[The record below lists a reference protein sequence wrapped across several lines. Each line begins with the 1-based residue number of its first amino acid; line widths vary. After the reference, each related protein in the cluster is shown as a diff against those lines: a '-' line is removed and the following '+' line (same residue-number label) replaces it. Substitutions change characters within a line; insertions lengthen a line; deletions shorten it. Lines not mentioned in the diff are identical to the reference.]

1 MLSGKNLKKK
11 GSSLKTR
18 KTELTGKSRSDS
30 EWIYGM
36 NPVLEAIRAGRFIR
50 CIFVSS
56 GRRDRLSGIKK
67 ETEEKKIPVK
77 VLDPIFFDRSFPK
90 GHQGVA
96 AEVSSKDYIPLDEL
110 LDIPR
115 RKNHIPFFLIIDC
128 IEDPRNFGA
137 ILRVADAAGV
147 HGVVIQS
154 HRSVTLSS
162 EVSKVSA
169 GASEY
174 VPVSMT
180 PNIKHAMYEMKKMGI
195 TMVGAEAGAGDS
207 LWDADLAVPL
217 ALVVGSE
224 GKGMRKTIGALCD
237 VLVKIPMRGKI
248 NSLNVSVATG
258 ILAFE
263 IIRQRYRNNL
273 KNRQI

>member
-1 MLSGKNLKKK
+1 
-11 GSSLKTR
+11 
-18 KTELTGKSRSDS
+18 
-30 EWIYGM
+30 M
-36 NPVLEAIRAGRFIR
+36 NPVLEAIRAGRFIK

-67 ETEEKKIPVK
+67 ETKEKQIPVK

-96 AEVSSKDYIPLDEL
+96 AEVSSKDYMPLDEL

-115 RKNHIPFFLIIDC
+115 KKNHIPFFLIVDC

-137 ILRVADAAGV
+137 MLRVADAAGI

-180 PNIKHAMYEMKKMGI
+180 PNIKHAMYEMKEMGI
-195 TMVGAEAGAGDS
+195 TMVGAEAGAGDP
-207 LWDADLAVPL
+207 LWDADLTVPL

-237 VLVKIPMRGKI
+237 KLVKIPMRGKI